1 MNETTAREQ
10 IVQAAR
16 SIFTRSLT
24 HGSTGNI
31 SVRVDDRIF
40 VTPTG
45 SSLGT
50 VLPDE
55 LSVIDLEGKHVDGAK
70 PSKESFLH
78 AAVLR
83 ARPSATAVVH
93 THSTYS
99 AAVSCLAD
107 VNPDDALPPLTA
119 YFAMRI
125 GRLPLLPYHAPGDD
139 RLGPL
144 AEITARDNVAML
156 LSNHGP
162 VVAGT
167 SMFGAM
173 DALEELEET
182 AKLHLLL
189 QGHRTRPLTDAQAAT
204 LRPHQAKTR
213 SPGDPAF
220 ERSPISGPQ
229 ASHRRDDR

>member
-1 MNETTAREQ
+1 MSTESALRES
-10 IVQAAR
+10 VVAAAR
-16 SIFTRSLT
+16 SIFARSLT

-31 SVRVDDRIF
+31 SVRYEDTIL

-50 VLPDE
+50 VEPGE
-55 LSVIDLEGKHVDGAK
+55 LSVIDPQGQHVAGAQ
-70 PSKESFLH
+70 PSKEAFLH

-83 ARPSATAVVH
+83 ARPTAQAVVH

-107 VNPDDALPPLTA
+107 IDPSNALPPLTA

-139 RLGPL
+139 TLEAL
-144 AEITARDNVAML
+144 AEETARTHVAML

-162 VVAGT
+162 VVAGR
-167 SMFGAM
+167 SLGAAM
-173 DALEELEET
+173 DAIEELEET
-182 AKLHLLL
+182 AKLFLLL
-189 QGHRTRPLTDAQAAT
+189 QGHRTRPLTPDQAAA
-204 LRPHQAKTR
+204 LAPR
-213 SPGDPAF
+213 
-220 ERSPISGPQ
+220 
-229 ASHRRDDR
+229 

>member
-1 MNETTAREQ
+1 MSTQRDDV
-10 IVQAAR
+10 IRAAR
-16 SIFTRSLT
+16 SLFDRGLT

-31 SVRVDDRIF
+31 SVRGEGGIL

-50 VLPDE
+50 VTVDE
-55 LSVIDLEGKHVDGAK
+55 LSLIDETGRHLSGPA
-70 PSKESFLH
+70 PSKEAFLH

-83 ARPSATAVVH
+83 ARPDSQAVVH
-93 THSTYS
+93 THSTHA

-107 VNPDDALPPLTA
+107 LDPSDALPPLTA

-139 RLGPL
+139 ALETL
-144 AEITARDNVAML
+144 AERTARDNVALL

-162 VVAGT
+162 VVAGAT
-167 SMFGAM
+167 LSSAM

-182 AKLHLLL
+182 AKLFLLL
-189 QGHRTRPLTDAQAAT
+189 RGTATRPLTPAQVDA
-204 LRPHQAKTR
+204 LRPPT
-213 SPGDPAF
+213 
-220 ERSPISGPQ
+220 
-229 ASHRRDDR
+229 

>member
-1 MNETTAREQ
+1 MSSETQLRAS
-10 IVQAAR
+10 VVAAAR

-31 SVRVDDRIF
+31 SVRSGDTIL

-50 VLPDE
+50 VEADE
-55 LSVIDLEGKHVDGAK
+55 LSVIDANGRHVAGAK
-70 PSKESFLH
+70 PSKEAFLH

-83 ARPSATAVVH
+83 ARPSANAVVH

-107 VNPDDALPPLTA
+107 VDPENALPPLTA

-125 GRLPLLPYHAPGDD
+125 GKLPLLPYHAPGDD
-139 RLGPL
+139 SLEEL
-144 AEITARDNVAML
+144 AERTARSHLALL

-162 VVAGT
+162 VVAG
-167 SMFGAM
+167 SSLGAAM
-173 DALEELEET
+173 DAIEELEET
-182 AKLHLLL
+182 AKLFLLL
-189 QGHRTRPLTDAQAAT
+189 QGHRTRPLSPEQAAA
-204 LRPHQAKTR
+204 L
-213 SPGDPAF
+213 SPK
-220 ERSPISGPQ
+220 
-229 ASHRRDDR
+229 

>member
-1 MNETTAREQ
+1 MNEDTAREQ

-16 SIFTRSLT
+16 SIFARSLT

-31 SVRVDDRIF
+31 SVRVDDRVY

-50 VLPDE
+50 VLPEE
-55 LSVIDLEGKHVDGAK
+55 LSVIDLTGRHVDGAK

-93 THSTYS
+93 THSTYA
-99 AAVSCLAD
+99 AAVSCLD
-107 VNPDDALPPLTA
+107 GLDSDDALPPLTA

-125 GRLPLLPYHAPGDD
+125 GRLPLLPYHAPGDSS
-139 RLGPL
+139 LEQIAEAAAANNL
-144 AEITARDNVAML
+144 ALL

-162 VVAGT
+162 IVAGT
-167 SMFGAM
+167 SLTAAL

-182 AKLHLLL
+182 AKLFLLL
-189 QGHRTRPLTDAQAAT
+189 RGLPTRPLTRDQVDAV
-204 LRPHQAKTR
+204 
-213 SPGDPAF
+213 SP
-220 ERSPISGPQ
+220 R
-229 ASHRRDDR
+229 

>member
-1 MNETTAREQ
+1 MNETSARDQ
-10 IVQAAR
+10 IVAAAR
-16 SIFTRSLT
+16 SIFSRSLT

-31 SVRVDDRIF
+31 SVRVEGRIF

-50 VLPDE
+50 VVADE
-55 LSVIDLEGKHVDGAK
+55 LSVIDLHGRHLDGAK
-70 PSKESFLH
+70 PSKEAFLH

-99 AAVSCLAD
+99 AAVSCLDGLDA
-107 VNPDDALPPLTA
+107 DDALPPLTA

-139 RLGPL
+139 SLEPL
-144 AEITARDNVAML
+144 AEAAARKNLALL

-162 VVAGT
+162 VVAGASLT
-167 SMFGAM
+167 GAM

-182 AKLHLLL
+182 AKLFLLL
-189 QGHRTRPLTDAQAAT
+189 QGHRTRPLSREQADA
-204 LRPHQAKTR
+204 L
-213 SPGDPAF
+213 SP
-220 ERSPISGPQ
+220 R
-229 ASHRRDDR
+229 